1 MTRSRPLALALAL
14 AASIAGAPS
23 LAGVPDELNRLVRNA
38 SCLVEATSIVKLSS
52 QATGVL
58 ARVAVHR
65 GDLVQAGQVVAELE
79 SSVEAA
85 ELRSY
90 RFRAQMDAGI
100 QSKKAELANAE
111 KKLARQRTLATT
123 QIASAATLELAE
135 TDVAVLGAQLKQAEM
150 DHELAGIEA
159 DRIGAAFGRRI
170 LLSPVTGIV
179 ASVDHYA
186 GEYAD
191 PSTAIAT
198 LAEVGV
204 LRVEI
209 YLPLAAYPLVEVG
222 MTARVKPI
230 GPIEGT
236 FPARVSSK
244 DRQID
249 AASNLFQ
256 VQLELPNPKLVIPS
270 GLRCAVTFEPAD

>member
-1 MTRSRPLALALAL
+1 MNRLRPFALALAL
-14 AASIAGAPS
+14 AAPIGGAWSAG
-23 LAGVPDELNRLVRNA
+23 GTDELNRLVRNA

-58 ARVAVHR
+58 SRVAVRR
-65 GDLVQAGQVVAELE
+65 GDLVEAGQVVAELE

-85 ELRSY
+85 ELRAY
-90 RFRAQMDAGI
+90 RFRAQMDATI
-100 QSKKAELANAE
+100 RSKQAELANSE

-123 QIASAATLELAE
+123 QIASAATLDLAE
-135 TDVAVLGAQLKQAEM
+135 TEVAVLRAQLRQAEM
-150 DHELAGIEA
+150 DRELAGIEA
-159 DRIGAAFGRRI
+159 DRMAAVYGRRI
-170 LLSPVTGIV
+170 LHSPITGIV

-191 PSTAIAT
+191 SSTAIAT
-198 LAEVGV
+198 LAEVGI
-204 LRVEI
+204 LRVEV

-222 MTARVKPI
+222 MTAKVRPI

-236 FPARVSSK
+236 FPAKVSSK

-256 VQLELPNPKLVIPS
+256 VQLQLPNPALVIPA
-270 GLRCAVTFEPAD
+270 GLRCAVSFDPAG

>member
-1 MTRSRPLALALAL
+1 MIRSHVLALALAL
-14 AASIAGAPS
+14 SIGAGTC
-23 LAGVPDELNRLVRNA
+23 LAGSPDELNRLVRNA

-52 QATGVL
+52 QATGVIS
-58 ARVAVHR
+58 RVAVRR
-65 GDLVQAGQVVAELE
+65 GDLVEAGQVVAELE

-85 ELRSY
+85 ELRAY
-90 RFRAQMDAGI
+90 RFRALMDSAI
-100 QSKKAELANAE
+100 RSKQAELANSE

-135 TDVAVLGAQLKQAEM
+135 TEVAVLRTQLKQAEM
-150 DHELAGIEA
+150 DRELAGIEA
-159 DRIGAAFGRRI
+159 DRMGAAFARRI
-170 LLSPVTGIV
+170 LHSPVTGIV

-191 PSTAIAT
+191 SSTAIAT
-198 LAEVGV
+198 LAEVGI
-204 LRVEI
+204 LRVEV

-222 MTARVKPI
+222 MTAKVRPI

-236 FPARVSSK
+236 FPAKVSSK

-256 VQLELPNPKLVIPS
+256 VQLELPNPKLVIPA
-270 GLRCAVTFEPAD
+270 GLRCAVAFGPAD